1 MKRDQIDAIQES
13 FAKVVPIFEQAATL
27 FYGRLFETAP
37 APKPLFQGDMAEQG
51 RKLMV
56 TLGVVVNGL
65 ADLESVL
72 PAASALAKRHVY
84 YGVTA
89 ADYKPVGA
97 ALPWTLEQGLGERW
111 TPQLAVAW
119 TEAYTLLSDFMITEA
134 YGGTLAAE

>member
-1 MKRDQIDAIQES
+1 MKSKRSCMKQDQIDAIQES

-37 APKPLFQGDMAEQG
+37 ALKPLFQGDMAEQG

-72 PAASALAKRHVY
+72 PAASALARRSPPQ
-84 YGVTA
+84 T
-89 ADYKPVGA
+89 
-97 ALPWTLEQGLGERW
+97 TSRW
-111 TPQLAVAW
+111 ARPCCGRWSKVWGNDGRRNSQ
-119 TEAYTLLSDFMITEA
+119 
-134 YGGTLAAE
+134 